1 MALRLLHQDSSITI
15 SYDYQHEWLYADWT
29 GDQSLDSVQTGC
41 LRLLEY
47 VRTEQCSKVLNNNTA
62 VTSMWSDASEWV
74 GATWFPMMA
83 DAGLEYFAWVYSPNV
98 YSRLSADL
106 SMQQQPTT
114 RPIVLAFDSQEMAV
128 SWLRLM

>member
-1 MALRLLHQDSSITI
+1 MPLRLLHSEPSISI
-15 SYDYQHEWLYADWT
+15 FYDYHHNWLYANWT
-29 GDQSLDSVQTGC
+29 GDQSLESVQGGC
-41 LRLLEY
+41 LLLLDFLRNE
-47 VRTEQCSKVLNNNTA
+47 RCSKVLNDNTE

-83 DAGLEYFAWVYSPNV
+83 DAGLEYFAWVYSSNV

-106 SMQQQPTT
+106 SMQHTT
-114 RPIVLAFDSQEMAV
+114 RPIVLSFDSQELAT